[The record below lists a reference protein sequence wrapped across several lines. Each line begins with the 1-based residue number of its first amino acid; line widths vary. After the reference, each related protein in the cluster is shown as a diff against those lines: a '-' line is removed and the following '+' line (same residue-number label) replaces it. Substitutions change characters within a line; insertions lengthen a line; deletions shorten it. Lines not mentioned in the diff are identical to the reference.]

1 MIAISYDPVSTL
13 RAFSDKY
20 QITYPLL
27 ADEGSEVIK
36 SFGIFN
42 AEVDSG
48 SRGFGIPHPG
58 IYVIDEN
65 LRVVDK
71 HFEQSYRARPTAENL
86 LVTMLKKKQDSNVH
100 IFEKSYLIGSIA
112 ISDTVAYR
120 SQLLSVQVDIDLKD
134 GFHLYGKPI
143 PEGFIPLDI
152 EFESSPNFEVD
163 EFTYPE
169 TKAFKIES
177 LQETFHILPDKINLK
192 TFLRIKNRPEAGKH
206 TVTATV
212 TFQAC
217 NDRVCM
223 IPEKLKFDFPLRI
236 STQRL

>member
-1 MIAISYDPVSTL
+1 MLAISYDPVSVL

-58 IYVIDEN
+58 VYIIDEN
-65 LRVVDK
+65 LTVIEK
-71 HFEQSYRARPTAENL
+71 HFEQSYRERPTAQNVLVNL
-86 LVTMLKKKQDSNVH
+86 LDEKLESNVQA
-100 IFEKSYLIGSIA
+100 FEKNYLTGRIA
-112 ISDTVAYR
+112 ITDTIAYR
-120 SQLLSVQVDIDLKD
+120 SQLLSVVVDISLKD

-143 PEGFIPLDI
+143 PQGFIAFEI
-152 EFESSPNFEVD
+152 EFESNPNFEVD

-192 TFLRIKNRPEAGKH
+192 TFLRIKNQPEAGKH

>member
-1 MIAISYDPVSTL
+1 MLAISYDPVTVL
-13 RAFSDKY
+13 KAFSDKY

-42 AEVDSG
+42 TEVDSG
-48 SRGFGIPHPG
+48 SRDFGIPHPG

-65 LRVVDK
+65 LTVIEK
-71 HFEQSYRARPTAENL
+71 HFEQSYRERLTAQNVLVNL
-86 LVTMLKKKQDSNVH
+86 LDEKLESNVQT
-100 IFEKSYLIGSIA
+100 FEKNYLTGGIA
-112 ISDTVAYR
+112 ISDTIAYR
-120 SQLLSVQVDIDLKD
+120 SQLLSVVVDISLKD

-143 PEGFIPLDI
+143 PQGFIPLDI
-152 EFESSPNFEVD
+152 KFESNPNFEVD

-169 TKAFKIES
+169 TKTFKIES
-177 LQETFHILPDKINLK
+177 LKETFHILPDKINVQ
-192 TFLRIKNRPEAGKH
+192 TFLRIKNRPEAGNH
-206 TVTATV
+206 TIKATI